1 MQYLNNTKIKK
12 KLYRL
17 SSCEGGLDIILRLQ
31 NYATKIELNRIQ
43 FTMQFGRFIESICKR
58 DEFYLYVCNVP
69 PPDNAWESLQE
80 DGSWNLRAWNGMVYN
95 YITQTVLKLSNF
107 FENNYQTLIMAVDN
121 QA

>member
-1 MQYLNNTKIKK
+1 
-12 KLYRL
+12 
-17 SSCEGGLDIILRLQ
+17 
-31 NYATKIELNRIQ
+31 
-43 FTMQFGRFIESICKR
+43 MQFGRLIESICKR

-69 PPDNAWESLQE
+69 PPDNPWESLQE

-95 YITQTVLKLSNF
+95 YITQKVLKLSNF

>member
-1 MQYLNNTKIKK
+1 
-12 KLYRL
+12 
-17 SSCEGGLDIILRLQ
+17 
-31 NYATKIELNRIQ
+31 
-43 FTMQFGRFIESICKR
+43 MQFGRFIESICKS

-80 DGSWNLRAWNGMVYN
+80 DGSWNGMVPTSSWIIHRYTYN

>member
-1 MQYLNNTKIKK
+1 MN
-12 KLYRL
+12 L
-17 SSCEGGLDIILRLQ
+17 SAKVM
-31 NYATKIELNRIQ
+31 N
-43 FTMQFGRFIESICKR
+43 FT
-58 DEFYLYVCNVP
+58 YVCNVP

-80 DGSWNLRAWNGMVYN
+80 DGSWNLCAWNGMVYN